1 MPYILV
7 LCKTEAFNH
16 AFFAYYFH
24 QDNWDEDE
32 DEKASEKD
40 EDVDEENEEEEGD
53 DEDKDEENGD
63 STTDSEQEFETT
75 LKYENEDVKTSFVS
89 QRESDPEL
97 RLWKFCYK
105 YQQRKQKWK
114 CQP

>member
-53 DEDKDEENGD
+53 DEDKDEENGED
-63 STTDSEQEFETT
+63 RDVASEKE
-75 LKYENEDVKTSFVS
+75 LKENSRSHSAK
-89 QRESDPEL
+89 L
-97 RLWKFCYK
+97 RIIE
-105 YQQRKQKWK
+105 RM
-114 CQP
+114 